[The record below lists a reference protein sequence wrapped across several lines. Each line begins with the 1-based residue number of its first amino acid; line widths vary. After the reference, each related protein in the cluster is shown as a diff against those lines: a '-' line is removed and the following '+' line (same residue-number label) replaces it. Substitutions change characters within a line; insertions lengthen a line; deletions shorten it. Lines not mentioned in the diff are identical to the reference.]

1 VAAVIMVLLRH
12 VHDMYKESDMYD
24 GEIDTEL

>member
-1 VAAVIMVLLRH
+1 VIMVLLRH

-24 GEIDTEL
+24 GEIDPDL